1 MSSGG
6 TAHSSVTRLY
16 SDAIESDGFDVCS
29 SYALLDGRCSVSAL
43 KDMHGAPTSRE
54 HVPPQRNMGS
64 PTGREAHGDGILAVP
79 NWIAVMACHRR
90 TVMCAVGSLTTDR
103 VTQYVGEQGKGNR

>member
-29 SYALLDGRCSVSAL
+29 SYALPDGRCSVSAL

-79 NWIAVMACHRR
+79 NWIAVMA
-90 TVMCAVGSLTTDR
+90 
-103 VTQYVGEQGKGNR
+103 